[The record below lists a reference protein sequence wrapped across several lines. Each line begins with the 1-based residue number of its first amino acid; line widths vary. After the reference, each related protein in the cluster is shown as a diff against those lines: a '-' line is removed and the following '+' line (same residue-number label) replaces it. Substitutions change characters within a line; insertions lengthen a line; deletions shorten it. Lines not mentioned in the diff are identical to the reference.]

1 LNALRDEHFD
11 NQRRQT
17 MEKERQRQ
25 LQLAIKLNDLR
36 QKKQVKTT
44 NKFEFNHVEK
54 CTSGIFG
61 VSKTNS
67 STTLGWTRSRDES
80 TIRTTEI
87 LYATTATTTE
97 SSRLYSIDRIFLIKM
112 RRFQMTFAPVA
123 PVNYYPSVIHQYPVT
138 RMLKISLSIT
148 NNRCFVCVFFRICK
162 FTKYSINL
170 DSIWTN
176 IDLIWLIS
184 FYFFLLLINKN
195 LSNLLFFLLVSFYVN
210 QTVQKSVL
218 EF

>member
-1 LNALRDEHFD
+1 MNALRDEHFD

-67 STTLGWTRSRDES
+67 STTLG
-80 TIRTTEI
+80 
-87 LYATTATTTE
+87 
-97 SSRLYSIDRIFLIKM
+97 
-112 RRFQMTFAPVA
+112 
-123 PVNYYPSVIHQYPVT
+123 
-138 RMLKISLSIT
+138 
-148 NNRCFVCVFFRICK
+148 
-162 FTKYSINL
+162 
-170 DSIWTN
+170 
-176 IDLIWLIS
+176 
-184 FYFFLLLINKN
+184 
-195 LSNLLFFLLVSFYVN
+195 
-210 QTVQKSVL
+210 
-218 EF
+218 